1 MQNIYPFSKGI
12 LSLYISCHIIK
23 LEVRNGSHFFYRK
36 RVSNFITLQKYCT
49 MLLVY
54 VKYKNIDLLAV
65 LEPSHYNFG
74 KCIHQCLKR
83 CLICQNHIYFN
94 FILAYITPKKLDLLS
109 FADLYYTSR

>member
-12 LSLYISCHIIK
+12 LSLYISSHIIK
-23 LEVRNGSHFFYRK
+23 LDVRNGSRFFYRK
-36 RVSNFITLQKYCT
+36 RVSNFITLQKYCK
-49 MLLVY
+49 MLSVY
-54 VKYKNIDLLAV
+54 VKYKNIDHLAV

-94 FILAYITPKKLDLLS
+94 FILAYITPKKDLLS
-109 FADLYYTSR
+109 FAYLYYTSR